1 MKRLW
6 REYSLGWVLLALFL
20 ASWVMQSWAGWR
32 EFEREQRTHQE
43 SAQVFGTDGYVWTW
57 AEATF
62 ENWQSEFLQL
72 FAFVTLTTFLI
83 FRNSPESRDGDE
95 EMKETL
101 ARLERRLEDL
111 QSRNAFERSSSSAES
126 VLRARQ
132 THTTT

>member
-1 MKRLW
+1 MKRIW
-6 REYSLGWVLLALFL
+6 RDYGLGWVLLALFL
-20 ASWVMQSWAGWR
+20 VSWIVQSWAGWR
-32 EFEREQRTHQE
+32 EFESEQRAHQE
-43 SAQVFGTDGYVWTW
+43 SAQVFGADGYIWTW

-83 FRNSPESRDGDE
+83 FRNSPESRDGDD

-111 QSRNAFERSSSSAES
+111 QAQRTIERPVSGAGSDVNAQPFP
-126 VLRARQ
+126 
-132 THTTT
+132 TN